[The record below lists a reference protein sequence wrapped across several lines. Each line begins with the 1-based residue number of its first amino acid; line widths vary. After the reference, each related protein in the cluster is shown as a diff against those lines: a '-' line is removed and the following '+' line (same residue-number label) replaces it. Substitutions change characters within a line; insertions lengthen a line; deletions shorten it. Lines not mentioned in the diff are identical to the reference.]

1 MFHHVSLKKDGN
13 WTQDDQDDASG
24 IKFVIHAYPETPKSW
39 PPLNFQHQEILD
51 QDIGIGELWRN
62 TCTSSACAKSHE
74 TATHIKALRD

>member
-1 MFHHVSLKKDGN
+1 MFPWKRREIGRKMMQV
-13 WTQDDQDDASG
+13 ASQC
-24 IKFVIHAYPETPKSW
+24 IKFGIHAYPKTPKSW

>member
-1 MFHHVSLKKDGN
+1 MFPWKRREIGRKMMQV
-13 WTQDDQDDASG
+13 ASKC
-24 IKFVIHAYPETPKSW
+24 IKFVIHAYPNTPKSW